1 MKLILNTL
9 KICSFFLLF
18 TLNSCEDE
26 LPNPNNY
33 GVYPM
38 DLKVEPLPNGDYRY
52 SWNKI
57 NSSDF
62 ISYSLVGS
70 SVDSVP
76 YVLTTDLLPKTSAVL
91 ISITD
96 PSITSIIDSTTLPTG
111 NFHVRLF
118 AFLNGRSLSS
128 VNKKLPS
135 IEGIKEFSIESFDFL
150 YSEKK
155 KTLVL
160 FEPIVPSRID
170 RFSNPF
176 VENTKIYYVN
186 TDALQLSSI
195 TTDVTLFRDADL
207 SIWES
212 NIGTN
217 IYVPFSNSFNYEVV
231 NLDTKIKTTL
241 NTFNAS
247 VFTFKSPT
255 TNDWWFVTSGF
266 SNINSQAFTF
276 NNVSNS
282 FNSVQPLPFT
292 STNNN
297 NVYFLRLK
305 NDGHNFLAI
314 KPNIDGANTFRVFDY
329 DILNTGVLQLRQA
342 VASPLKIGI
351 TFSKATPFRFTKDDA
366 YFICDAKGVVFST
379 KNFTKYKT
387 LAEEVP
393 TGDNINYSD
402 FVLNTEGGKIYALRN
417 GVRDKKNRVVDVFT
431 YPDFKL
437 ERSIPYKST
446 PTKLILNSNNMLL
459 VGASPNSSQAT
470 MIEKVNF

>member
-38 DLKVEPLPNGDYRY
+38 DLKVEPLPNGGYRY

-62 ISYSLVGS
+62 ISYSIVGS

-76 YVLTTDLLPKTSAVL
+76 YVLTSDLLPKISAVL
-91 ISITD
+91 KSVTD
-96 PSITSIIDSTTLPTG
+96 PSITSIIDTTTLPTG
-111 NFHVRLF
+111 NFHIRLF
-118 AFLNGRSLSS
+118 AFLEGRSLSS

-160 FEPIVPSRID
+160 FEPIVPSKID

-186 TDALQLSSI
+186 SETLQLSPM
-195 TTDVTLFRDADL
+195 TNNVTLFRDADL
-207 SIWES
+207 SIWDS
-212 NIGTN
+212 NTGTD
-217 IYVPFSNSFNYEVV
+217 IYVPFGNNFNYEVV
-231 NLDTKIKTTL
+231 NLDTKIKSAIGGS
-241 NTFNAS
+241 NAS
-247 VFTFKSPT
+247 IFTFKSPT
-255 TNDWWFVTSGF
+255 TNVWWFVTSNF
-266 SNINSQAFTF
+266 SNINSQTFTF
-276 NNVSNS
+276 INGVNN

-292 STNNN
+292 TTNNN
-297 NVYFLRLK
+297 NAYFLRLK

-314 KPNIDGANTFRVFDY
+314 KPNLDGANTFRVFDY
-329 DILNTGVLQLRQA
+329 DILNDGILLLRKA
-342 VASPLKIGI
+342 VASSLKIGI

-366 YFICDAKGVVFST
+366 YFICDAKGLVFST
-379 KNFTKYKT
+379 KDFTKYKT

-417 GVRDKKNRVVDVFT
+417 GIRDKKNRVVDVFT

-446 PTKLILNSNNMLL
+446 PTKLILNSNYMLL
-459 VGASPNSSQAT
+459 VGTSPNSSQAT